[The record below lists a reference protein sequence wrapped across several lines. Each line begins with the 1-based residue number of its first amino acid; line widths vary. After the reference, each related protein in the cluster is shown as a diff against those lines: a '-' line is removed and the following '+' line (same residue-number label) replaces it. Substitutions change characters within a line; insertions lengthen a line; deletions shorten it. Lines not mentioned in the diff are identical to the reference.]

1 MRHFVSVRD
10 YCGDF
15 EPICLV
21 KKQNKMCGSV
31 TGARAR
37 ARPRQRHDHVAK
49 NNLRKRNF
57 AERR

>member
-21 KKQNKMCGSV
+21 KKKTKCV
-31 TGARAR
+31 VARQEQER
-37 ARPRQRHDHVAK
+37 EQDRGNGTIMLQK